1 MDKKNQDIL
10 THYIKVGEIVAEMFS
25 PYLEV
30 IVHNLTNPNQSI
42 IAIFNSHI
50 TGRKIGDGTSD
61 IGYKKL
67 SNELPDK
74 IVNYSNKSPSGVE
87 LKSSSLTIRNDDNKI
102 IGSMGFNF
110 DLSHFVNMREFID
123 LFSKSV
129 EMEELPKKEEFF
141 MWSIKTEIQQ
151 ALNKYL
157 MINKLQ
163 SKVLTRDD
171 KLKVISYMKNKGYI
185 SKKGAKTII
194 SELLAIS
201 RPTLYKYLKEI

>member
-1 MDKKNQDIL
+1 MKAKIISQNKFKYIDEGSGIPIIL
-10 THYIKVGEIVAEMFS
+10 LHGLMGS
-25 PYLEV
+25 
-30 IVHNLTNPNQSI
+30 
-42 IAIFNSHI
+42 
-50 TGRKIGDGTSD
+50 
-61 IGYKKL
+61 L
-67 SNELPDK
+67 SNF
-74 IVNYSNKSPSGVE
+74 KSCV
-87 LKSSSLTIRNDDNKI
+87 
-102 IGSMGFNF
+102 
-110 DLSHFVNMREFID
+110 
-123 LFSKSV
+123 
-129 EMEELPKKEEFF
+129 EELPKKEEFF